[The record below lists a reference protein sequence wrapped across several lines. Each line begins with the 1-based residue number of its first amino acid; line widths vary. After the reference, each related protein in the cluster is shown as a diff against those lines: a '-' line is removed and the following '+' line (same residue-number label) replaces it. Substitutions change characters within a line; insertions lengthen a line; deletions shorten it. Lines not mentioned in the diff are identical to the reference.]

1 LLLQASFNRLA
12 AAIFPAHP
20 GTDRTPTVSASPR
33 AALLCLLAPIAPVS
47 SRLAAQTIAEV
58 QVTPET
64 MTLGVG
70 QKQTVFAAAFD
81 RQGNLISNARFS
93 FRSSDTTIAR
103 VEPEGVV
110 VGLAPGLARVEAHA
124 QTRRGSVA
132 VLVTGTDGAATAP
145 GGTAPR
151 IEGVTLTFEPASL
164 RLLPGETA
172 RLRPQAVTDNGT
184 TGDPGPVIW
193 KSLRPE
199 LATVD
204 SGGLVTALAD
214 GRTIIQAAAANGLM
228 ATAPVEITSEEVVL
242 SKRRVAVPP
251 EGLDTIV
258 ILVPSQ
264 GNRALESGAVW
275 NSSDSAVVRVGPT
288 GIVQGVRPGK
298 ADVVARGYGQ
308 ELRAQVVVHPVPH
321 KVILTPRPGTD
332 PLLVPLGE
340 GHKIAA
346 VAQTEDGTPIPDVR
360 VQWAV
365 ADTALAA
372 YDTAAGELTARALG
386 TSSLTARVAGFQPAS
401 WAFTVVPNRLR
412 VDRPRVGLAPGGRTT
427 LSASLLDEE
436 NHVVGPADRLKWTS
450 DRSEVASVEAGG
462 VVTGGR
468 IGKATVTAATP
479 WNASAKVE
487 VFVTGELLLGTN
499 RSGSMGI
506 WQTRLAVLDTLL
518 PILTD
523 SASNTQ
529 PALSPDR
536 TRIAF
541 SSNRDGRDGNFD
553 LFVMNA
559 DGSAIRRLTTERG
572 TDGEPA
578 WTPDGTSIVFTSARS
593 GVPQLYV
600 IPADSGEARAL
611 TTSAGGNQSPAVSPD
626 GRTVAFVSLR
636 DAAPRVYRIG
646 LDGAGEMRV
655 GTGQLKEGA
664 PGFLPDGDLLY
675 GVERSRNAREWRIMR
690 ASARGV
696 PVPLFETEHPL
707 AQLSVSRDGE
717 QLVFV
722 TARGNRPDYRVY
734 LRGLGPGATA
744 VPLRL
749 RRDEQVPSARF

>member
-1 LLLQASFNRLA
+1 
-12 AAIFPAHP
+12 
-20 GTDRTPTVSASPR
+20 VSASPR
-33 AALLCLLAPIAPVS
+33 AALLCLLVPIVPVS

-103 VEPEGVV
+103 VGPDGVV
-110 VGLAPGLARVEAHA
+110 VGLAPGLARVEARG

-132 VLVTGTDGAATAP
+132 VLVTGGEASTPTPA

-172 RLRPQAVTDNGT
+172 RLVPQAVTDNGT
-184 TGDPGPVIW
+184 AGDPGAVTW

-199 LATVD
+199 LATED
-204 SGGLVTALAD
+204 RIGLVTAIAD

-251 EGLDTIV
+251 EGLDTIAV
-258 ILVPSQ
+258 LVPSQ
-264 GNRALESGAVW
+264 NHRVLGSGAVW
-275 NSSDSAVVRVGPT
+275 SSTDSTVVRVGPT

-298 ADVVARGYGQ
+298 AEVSARGYGQ
-308 ELRAQVVVHPVPH
+308 ELRAEVIVHPVPH
-321 KVILTPRPGTD
+321 TVVLTPRPGTD
-332 PLLVPLGE
+332 PVLVPLGLSR
-340 GHKIAA
+340 KIAA
-346 VAQTEDGTPIPDVR
+346 IAQSAEGTPIPEVR
-360 VQWAV
+360 VQWEV
-365 ADTALAA
+365 ADTALAE
-372 YDTAAGELTARALG
+372 YDPAAGELKPRALG

-401 WAFTVVPNRLR
+401 WAFTVVPNRLSI
-412 VDRPRVGLAPGGRTT
+412 DRARVGLTPGGRAT
-427 LSASLLDEE
+427 LSASLRDEE
-436 NHVVGPADRLKWTS
+436 NRSVGPADRLTWSS
-450 DRSEVASVEAGG
+450 DRPEVATVEAGG
-462 VVTGGR
+462 LVTGVR
-468 IGKATVTAATP
+468 IGKATITAATS
-479 WNASAKVE
+479 WNASAKADI
-487 VFVTGELLLGTN
+487 FVTGELLLASSRAGAL
-499 RSGSMGI
+499 GI

-518 PILTD
+518 PILVD
-523 SASNTQ
+523 SASNSQ
-529 PALSPDR
+529 PAFSPDR

-541 SSNRDGRDGNFD
+541 SSNRGERDGNFD

-559 DGSAIRRLTTERG
+559 DGSGIRRLTTDRG
-572 TDGEPA
+572 TDSEPA
-578 WTPDGTSIVFTSARS
+578 WTPDGTGIVFTSARS
-593 GVPQLYV
+593 GVPQLYL
-600 IPADSGEARAL
+600 IPADGGEARAL

-626 GRTVAFVSLR
+626 GRSVAFVSLR
-636 DAAPRVYRIG
+636 DGGPRVYRIG
-646 LDGAGEMRV
+646 LDGAGERRV
-655 GTGQLKEGA
+655 GVGELKEGA
-664 PGFLPDGDLLY
+664 PAFLPSGDLLY
-675 GVERSRNAREWRIMR
+675 GVERSRNSREWRILR
-690 ASARGV
+690 AGGGA
-696 PVPLFETEHPL
+696 PTPLFETEHPL

-722 TARGNRPDYRVY
+722 TARGSRPEYRVY
-734 LRGLGPGATA
+734 LRGLGPGAAA